1 MMKKWL
7 LAMLLMSLGILA
19 SAESRTIEIRAR
31 KFFYSPN
38 IVRVAKGET
47 ITVRLISEDVMHG
60 FYLDGYGIETH
71 SQPGSDGSLTFTA
84 DKTGRYNYR
93 CSVTCGEFHPF
104 MVGYFVVT
112 PNTRFY
118 SFAGLVGLLGLGSA
132 LGIFLRK
139 KKVGDG

>member
-1 MMKKWL
+1 MNKKSL
-7 LAMLLMSLGILA
+7 LVVLLVGLGVA
-19 SAESRTIEIRAR
+19 AAAESRTIEIRAR
-31 KFFYSPN
+31 KFSYSPN

-84 DKTGRYNYR
+84 DKTGRFNYR

-118 SFAGLVGLLGLGSA
+118 AFAGLVGLLGLGSA
-132 LGIFLRK
+132 VGIFLRK
-139 KKVGDG
+139 KKGSDG